1 MTVTRTHILVISDS
15 LHTLPKAVAALEA
28 SGHRVTWVND
38 LVPFDQIVARRL
50 AYPSTVDAIVM
61 GRIMGIDGAALDLV
75 PRARVIALHTSGTDN
90 VDLPAAT
97 ARGIWV
103 TNVKGVNA
111 EQCAEFSIGLMLA
124 LVRQI
129 RRGDIAIRAGQ
140 WAANTQGSMDIWGAT
155 FGMIGLGQIGRA
167 AARRAKAFGMNLI
180 CHTRTPDADFAEQL
194 GITYLPLDEVMAR
207 SDVVNVFA
215 SLNPSTRHIVGAR
228 QIALMQRHAYLV
240 NIARGELVDELA
252 LTEALIEGRIAG
264 AALDVF
270 EREPLTESPLF
281 ALDNVI
287 LTPHQ
292 AGLTHNAK
300 SDAAVT
306 AVRNALAV
314 LAGQIPP
321 NGVNAPLARPGVAR
335 A

>member
-1 MTVTRTHILVISDS
+1 MTRSRILVISDS

-28 SGHRVTWVND
+28 SGHTVTWLNE
-38 LVPFDQIVARRL
+38 LIPFDQIKREGL
-50 AYPSTVDAIVM
+50 ADLAAADAIVM
-61 GRIMGIDGAALDLV
+61 GRIMGIGAEMLDLV
-75 PRARVIALHTSGTDN
+75 PQAQVIALHTSGTDN
-90 VDLPAAT
+90 VDLAAAS
-97 ARGIWV
+97 ARGITV

-129 RRGDIAIRAGQ
+129 RRGDIAIRAGR
-140 WAANTQGSMDIWGAT
+140 WAADTQSSMDIWGASY
-155 FGMIGLGQIGRA
+155 GMIGLGQIGQA
-167 AARRAKAFGMNLI
+167 AARRAKAFGMKLI
-180 CHTRTPDADFAEQL
+180 CHTRTPDPVLAADL
-194 GITYLPLDEVMAR
+194 GISYLPLDQVMAQ

-215 SLNPSTRHIVGAR
+215 SLNPSTRHIVGAA
-228 QIALMQRHAYLV
+228 QIALMQPHAYLV
-240 NIARGELVDELA
+240 NIARGELVDEVALA
-252 LTEALIEGRIAG
+252 KALAAGRIAG

-270 EREPLTESPLF
+270 EHEPLIESPLF

-306 AVRNALAV
+306 AVRNALAG
-314 LAGQIPP
+314 LAGKVPP
-321 NGVNAPLARPGVAR
+321 NAVNTPHHRPKGTEI
-335 A
+335 

>member
-1 MTVTRTHILVISDS
+1 MRRKNILVISDS

-28 SGHRVTWVND
+28 SGHAVTWLND
-38 LVPFDQIVARRL
+38 LIPFARIKAEGL
-50 AYPSTVDAIVM
+50 ADLAAADAIVM
-61 GRIMGIDGAALDLV
+61 GRIIGIDAGTLDLV
-75 PRARVIALHTSGTDN
+75 PRAHLIALHTSGTDN
-90 VDLPAAT
+90 VDLAAAS
-97 ARGIWV
+97 ARGITV

-129 RRGDIAIRAGQ
+129 RRGDIAIRAGR
-140 WAANTQGSMDIWGAT
+140 WAADTQGSMDIWGAT
-155 FGMIGLGQIGRA
+155 YGMIGLGQIGRA
-167 AARRAKAFGMNLI
+167 AARRAKAFGMKLI
-180 CHTRTPDADFAEQL
+180 CHTRTPEPVIAAEL
-194 GITYLPLDEVMAR
+194 GITYLPLDQVMAQ

-228 QIALMQRHAYLV
+228 QISLMQPHAYLV
-240 NIARGELVDELA
+240 NIARGELVDESALA
-252 LTEALIEGRIAG
+252 EALAAGRIAG

-270 EREPLTESPLF
+270 EQEPLTESPLF

-306 AVRNALAV
+306 AVRNALAG
-314 LAGQIPP
+314 LAGEVPP
-321 NGVNAPLARPGVAR
+321 NAVNIPQHRLKGNQT
-335 A
+335 

>member
-1 MTVTRTHILVISDS
+1 MTRSRILVISDS

-28 SGHRVTWVND
+28 SGHTVTWLNE
-38 LVPFDQIVARRL
+38 LIPFDQIKREGL
-50 AYPSTVDAIVM
+50 ADLAAADAIVM
-61 GRIMGIDGAALDLV
+61 GRIMGIGAEMLNLV
-75 PRARVIALHTSGTDN
+75 PQAQVIALHTSGTDN
-90 VDLPAAT
+90 VDLAAAS
-97 ARGIWV
+97 ARGITV

-129 RRGDIAIRAGQ
+129 RRGDIAIRAGR
-140 WAANTQGSMDIWGAT
+140 WAADTQGSMDIWGASY
-155 FGMIGLGQIGRA
+155 GMIGLGQIGQA
-167 AARRAKAFGMNLI
+167 AARRAKAFGMKLI
-180 CHTRTPDADFAEQL
+180 CHTRTPDPVLAADL
-194 GITYLPLDEVMAR
+194 GISYLPLDQVMAQ

-215 SLNPSTRHIVGAR
+215 SLNPSTRHIVGAA
-228 QIALMQRHAYLV
+228 QIALMQPHAYLV
-240 NIARGELVDELA
+240 NIARGELVDEVALA
-252 LTEALIEGRIAG
+252 KALAAGRIAG

-270 EREPLTESPLF
+270 EHEPLTESPLF

-306 AVRNALAV
+306 AVRNALAG
-314 LAGQIPP
+314 LAGKVPP
-321 NGVNAPLARPGVAR
+321 NAVNTPHHRPKGTEI
-335 A
+335 

>member
-1 MTVTRTHILVISDS
+1 MTRSRILVISDS

-28 SGHRVTWVND
+28 SGHTVTWLNE
-38 LVPFDQIVARRL
+38 LIPFDQIKREGL
-50 AYPSTVDAIVM
+50 ADLAAADAIVM
-61 GRIMGIDGAALDLV
+61 GRIMGIGAEMLDLV
-75 PRARVIALHTSGTDN
+75 PQAQVIALHTSGTDN
-90 VDLPAAT
+90 VDLAAAS
-97 ARGIWV
+97 ARGITV

-129 RRGDIAIRAGQ
+129 RRGDIAIRAGR
-140 WAANTQGSMDIWGAT
+140 WAADTQGSMDIWGASY
-155 FGMIGLGQIGRA
+155 GMIGLGQIGQA
-167 AARRAKAFGMNLI
+167 AARRAKAFGMKLI
-180 CHTRTPDADFAEQL
+180 CHTRTPDPVLAADL
-194 GITYLPLDEVMAR
+194 GISYLPLDQVMAQ

-215 SLNPSTRHIVGAR
+215 SLNPSTRHIVGAA
-228 QIALMQRHAYLV
+228 QIALMQPHAYLV
-240 NIARGELVDELA
+240 NIARGELVDEVALA
-252 LTEALIEGRIAG
+252 KALAAGRIAG

-270 EREPLTESPLF
+270 EHEPLTESPLF

-306 AVRNALAV
+306 AVRNALAG
-314 LAGQIPP
+314 LAGEVPP
-321 NGVNAPLARPGVAR
+321 NAVNTPHHRPKGTEI
-335 A
+335 